1 VRLAALIVGGVE
13 LRIGDFVTV
22 ATTIG
27 VLETLIDF
35 FFSFS
40 DDIFFSRFD
49 FGLLR
54 NLRLLG
60 DCEENDDCDCG
71 SFL

>member
-1 VRLAALIVGGVE
+1 LVRLVAMIVGLVE
-13 LRIGDFVTV
+13 LMIRDFVTV

-27 VLETLIDF
+27 VLETLIDCF
-35 FFSFS
+35 FP
-40 DDIFFSRFD
+40 DIFFSRFD
-49 FGLLR
+49 FGL
-54 NLRLLG
+54 LRLLG